1 MKLSIFAFLR
11 YKVEDLN
18 NIDFDTYLGSSSDDE
33 QKATSED
40 SIKKY
45 RVSCLRNNSGIIIYL
60 VITGSARRWK

>member
-45 RVSCLRNNSGIIIYL
+45 RVSCWRNNSGIIIYL